1 MSKEII
7 AKKAA
12 IVEEVVEK
20 FEKASSVVVVD
31 YRGLTVEEV
40 TNLRKELREAGVE
53 MRVIKNTYLKR
64 AADKAGY
71 EGLDDTFSG
80 PTAVAFADED
90 VTAPAR
96 ILSKFAEDHEALEI
110 KGGMIEGK
118 VVTLEEIHA
127 LANYQT
133 AKVCFLCCFP
143 YCKHQFATSH
153 TLSRQLPTAK
163 KTMQLN
169 ARVLIA

>member
-118 VVTLEEIHA
+118 VVSLEEI
-127 LANYQT
+127 QRS
-133 AKVCFLCCFP
+133 
-143 YCKHQFATSH
+143 CKITKPRRYAFYVAFCIASTSSQ
-153 TLSRQLPTAK
+153 LRIRCQGSCRQQRRRCSLMRAS
-163 KTMQLN
+163 
-169 ARVLIA
+169 